1 MATFGCSDAPAS
13 QTTYSCDASER
24 LLKAGSTSY
33 FYNSNGNMTGR
44 MVGKEMMAFFHDSED
59 WMIEAGKVIN
69 AYDVFAGCCVS
80 SERGRY
86 HLHLRRVAGDLL
98 REGDWSVRLP
108 CPFVRPGRGT
118 VYG

>member
-1 MATFGCSDAPAS
+1 
-13 QTTYSCDASER
+13 
-24 LLKAGSTSY
+24 
-33 FYNSNGNMTGR
+33 

-86 HLHLRRVAGDLL
+86 HLHLRRPAGDLL

-108 CPFVRPGRGT
+108 CPLVRPAPRYLELVGLAVGQVPHALFEAGLGDRLLEVLQG
-118 VYG
+118 